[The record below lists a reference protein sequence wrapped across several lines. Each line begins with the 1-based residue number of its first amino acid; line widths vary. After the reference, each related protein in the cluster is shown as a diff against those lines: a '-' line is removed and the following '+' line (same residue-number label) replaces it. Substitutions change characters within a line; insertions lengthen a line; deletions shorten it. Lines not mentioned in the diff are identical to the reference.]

1 MFRILGVDCIRGVRR
16 TPSPKRCSSR
26 KQPYVS
32 HMYRMGCDI
41 AVSIPRDCVK
51 AAGIYSLAERHAMG
65 DAGVSR
71 FPSQDG

>member
-1 MFRILGVDCIRGVRR
+1 
-16 TPSPKRCSSR
+16 
-26 KQPYVS
+26 
-32 HMYRMGCDI
+32 MYRMGCDI